1 MDKRFCLDAG
11 ATQGFVLPV
20 AAWDVPAQRAAV
32 VAHIPFT
39 HPSHVPALLE
49 ILRHQS
55 AINALLRSC
64 VAAAAAECESRFMKH
79 QKIDFYRPV

>member
-1 MDKRFCLDAG
+1 MKKDKRFRLDAG
-11 ATQGFVLPV
+11 ATQGFILPV

-49 ILRHQS
+49 LLRHQS

-64 VAAAAAECESRFMKH
+64 VATAAAESESPFTLSAA
-79 QKIDFYRPV
+79 